1 MQAFE
6 ARPEFERDVRSSFA
20 RQKLMDLCGASL
32 TKIVPGTVEIQMPSR
47 ALTQHHAY
55 LHAAVVTAFID
66 NASGFAA
73 MTVSLAGT
81 EILTV
86 EYKVNFLASAIGEIL
101 IVRGTVR
108 KKGRTFTICTGDA
121 VMVRDG
127 KEQSAAMMVATMHPV
142 AS

>member
-55 LHAAVVTAFID
+55 LHVAVVTAFID
-66 NASGFAA
+66 NACGFAA
-73 MTVSLAGT
+73 MTVSPAGT

-108 KKGRTFTICTGDA
+108 KRAGHSPFAPGTR
-121 VMVRDG
+121 
-127 KEQSAAMMVATMHPV
+127 
-142 AS
+142 

>member
-1 MQAFE
+1 Q

-20 RQKLMDLCGASL
+20 RQKLMDLCGASV

-66 NASGFAA
+66 NACGFAA
-73 MTVSLAGT
+73 MTVSPAGT

-86 EYKVNFLASAIGEIL
+86 EYKGHLPGCGNGRIPNG
-101 IVRGTVR
+101 RGTGK
-108 KKGRTFTICTGDA
+108 KKGRKFTIWPGDA

-127 KEQSAAMMVATMHPV
+127 KEQSVAMMIATMHPV